1 MDPREV
7 SDYAGLAAED
17 LAALRRLAADQRT
30 LGDVLDW
37 CRAHHLPPRWP
48 EVVTQDE
55 YTHDVIVPYRDTLH
69 LVYDT
74 T

>member
-1 MDPREV
+1 MDQGDV
-7 SDYAGLAAED
+7 SDNAGLAAED
-17 LAALRRLAADQRT
+17 LAAVRRLAAEQRT

-37 CRAHHLPPRWP
+37 CRAHRLLPRWP

-55 YTHDVIVPYRDTLH
+55 YTHDVIVPYRDALH

>member
-1 MDPREV
+1 MHPSDV
-7 SDYAGLAAED
+7 SDHAGVAAEVLAAV
-17 LAALRRLAADQRT
+17 RRVAADQRT

-37 CRAHHLPPRWP
+37 CRAHGLPPRWP

-55 YTHDVIVPYRDTLH
+55 YTHDVIVPYRDALY